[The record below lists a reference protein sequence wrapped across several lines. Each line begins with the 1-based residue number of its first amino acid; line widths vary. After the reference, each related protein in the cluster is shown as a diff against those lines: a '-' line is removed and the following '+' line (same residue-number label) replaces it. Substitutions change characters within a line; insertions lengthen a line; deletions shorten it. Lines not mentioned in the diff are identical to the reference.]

1 MKHGSK
7 YTQPHT
13 TVKSALM
20 IPFMKQRFHK
30 DRKPESQQPRKTDR
44 SAC

>member
-1 MKHGSK
+1 MKYGSK
-7 YTQPHT
+7 YTQPHK

-30 DRKPESQQPRKTDR
+30 DPKPESQQPRKPDR
-44 SAC
+44 SVC